1 MQLLFGIY
9 IKKQN
14 KTGLTKFRTQKDY
27 ISNNPSM
34 VESDLCSNQYFFS
47 HNYISEY
54 YYILCFQTQVGQYR

>member
-9 IKKQN
+9 IKEQN
-14 KTGLTKFRTQKDY
+14 KTVITKFRTQKDY
-27 ISNNPSM
+27 TSNNPSM

-54 YYILCFQTQVGQYR
+54 YYILCFQIQVG